1 MELKVTHI
9 EGTIPQVSIECTYRH
24 GEINTANNF
33 IAIFGDTLT
42 PNGSQDVAINFYAD
56 NFPLA
61 EDTVCQVVLATLE
74 DEDGNIYHI
83 RTHAQP
89 SISINGNEVT
99 LTYTDCL
106 LPLNG
111 TNGTIIVKFIN
122 QL

>member
-9 EGTIPQVSIECTYRH
+9 EGIVPH
-24 GEINTANNF
+24 GTVNVTPYQGFYDQTNGEAHFYSSDYNGNNVGLHGF
-33 IAIFGDTLT
+33 FD
-42 PNGSQDVAINFYAD
+42 Q
-56 NFPLA
+56 FPVTN
-61 EDTVCQVVLATLE
+61 DTVFDVTVTDIVLNGQGYT
-74 DEDGNIYHI
+74 I
-83 RTHAQP
+83 RHSAQP

>member
-9 EGTIPQVSIECTYRH
+9 EGIVPQGTVN
-24 GEINTANNF
+24 G
-33 IAIFGDTLT
+33 T
-42 PNGSQDVAINFYAD
+42 PYNGSYDTTNGEGIFWVDDMSGNSVAFAGFFDV
-56 NFPLA
+56 FPVTN
-61 EDTVCQVVLATLE
+61 DTVFDVTQAYIEHNYTS
-74 DEDGNIYHI
+74 HTI
-83 RTHAQP
+83 RHSAQP

>member
-9 EGTIPQVSIECTYRH
+9 EGNVPQGTVNLPYCSAWYDETIGMAAFDCY
-24 GEINTANNF
+24 
-33 IAIFGDTLT
+33 DL
-42 PNGSQDVAINFYAD
+42 
-56 NFPLA
+56 
-61 EDTVCQVVLATLE
+61 
-74 DEDGNIYHI
+74 DGNSVDLKGFFDVFPVTNDSVFDVTFARIMINGNVYVI
-83 RTHAQP
+83 RHSAQP

>member
-9 EGTIPQVSIECTYRH
+9 EATIPQLTFVADQYH
-24 GEINTANNF
+24 GLYDHQNGFLNF
-33 IAIFGDTLT
+33 YG
-42 PNGSQDVAINFYAD
+42 QDVNDNVTELAFYID
-56 NFPLA
+56 QFPLT
-61 EDTVCQVVLATLE
+61 EDTGNTVVYATVM
-74 DEDGNIYHI
+74 DIDGNMFYI

>member
-9 EGTIPQVSIECTYRH
+9 EGTIPQLSFVCS
-24 GEINTANNF
+24 NNNGNIQQSDLLLNF
-33 IAIFGDTLT
+33 GGADQNSNQVIFSL
-42 PNGSQDVAINFYAD
+42 YAD
-56 NFPLA
+56 NFPITN
-61 EDTVCQVVLATLE
+61 DTAFQVATAAIA

-83 RTHAQP
+83 RHSAQP

-99 LTYTDCL
+99 LIYTDCL

-111 TNGTIIVKFIN
+111 TNGTITVKFIN

>member
-9 EGTIPQVSIECTYRH
+9 EATIPQMSFVCDYKYGTFQQSDFLLYFAGTTPLNCQ
-24 GEINTANNF
+24 
-33 IAIFGDTLT
+33 AIL
-42 PNGSQDVAINFYAD
+42 SLYAD
-56 NFPLA
+56 NFPITN
-61 EDTVCQVVLATLE
+61 DTAFQVVTAHLY
-74 DEDGNIYHI
+74 DEDGNQYHI
-83 RTHAQP
+83 RHSAQP

>member
-9 EGTIPQVSIECTYRH
+9 EATIPQLSVECTYRH

-33 IAIFGDTLT
+33 IAIYGDEFS
-42 PNGSQDVAINFYAD
+42 PNGTKDAVINFYAD
-56 NFPLA
+56 NFPLT
-61 EDTVCQVVLATLE
+61 EDTVCQIVLATLE
-74 DEDGNIYHI
+74 DEDGNQYHI
-83 RTHAQP
+83 RHSAQP

>member
-1 MELKVTHI
+1 MELKVTHLSAV
-9 EGTIPQVSIECTYRH
+9 IPQLSVMCTGKTCSIDVT
-24 GEINTANNF
+24 NNC
-33 IAIFGDTLT
+33 ISAFGD
-42 PNGSQDVAINFYAD
+42 DVAVYLEFFAD
-56 NFPLA
+56 QFPLT
-61 EDTVCQVVLATLE
+61 EDTSCQIVEAKIV
-74 DEDGNIYHI
+74 DVDRNQYHI
-83 RTHAQP
+83 RHSAQP

>member
-9 EGTIPQVSIECTYRH
+9 EGIVPQGTVNVTPYFGLYDETD
-24 GEINTANNF
+24 GEGRFCCSDNNF
-33 IAIFGDTLT
+33 NSVDLNGFFDQFPVTNDTVFDVTLT
-42 PNGSQDVAINFYAD
+42 EIIHNG
-56 NFPLA
+56 
-61 EDTVCQVVLATLE
+61 TL
-74 DEDGNIYHI
+74 YTI
-83 RTHAQP
+83 RHSAQP

>member
-9 EGTIPQVSIECTYRH
+9 EATIPQLSVTCLNRYGTIDQTNNFISIQGIDVDGNDVFFSFY
-24 GEINTANNF
+24 ANNF
-33 IAIFGDTLT
+33 PLT
-42 PNGSQDVAINFYAD
+42 
-56 NFPLA
+56 

-74 DEDGNIYHI
+74 DEDGYLYHI
-83 RTHAQP
+83 RTHSQP

>member
-9 EGTIPQVSIECTYRH
+9 EATIPQLSVTC
-24 GEINTANNF
+24 INRYGALDQTNNF
-33 IAIFGDTLT
+33 IWIK
-42 PNGSQDVAINFYAD
+42 GSDVDGNEVFFFFYAD
-56 NFPLA
+56 NFPLT
-61 EDTVCQVVLATLE
+61 EDTACQVVRSSIEDQYGTLI
-74 DEDGNIYHI
+74 DI
-83 RTHAQP
+83 RHSAQP